1 MLRILKWMIDNPLKV
16 ILNIIAFYM
25 ILCVLVV
32 PIVIIFNK
40 FFDKKED
47 SKDNIIGELGVTLT
61 YNDFI
66 GFNTSYQIKKSLNTS
81 DYIDKVEIGIKFK
94 F

>member
-25 ILCVLVV
+25 ILGVLVV

-40 FFDKKED
+40 FF
-47 SKDNIIGELGVTLT
+47 G
-61 YNDFI
+61 Y
-66 GFNTSYQIKKSLNTS
+66 
-81 DYIDKVEIGIKFK
+81 
-94 F
+94 